1 MPEKIA
7 PKPVSWAR
15 ATQIAIVA
23 MAVIAV
29 AAALEATGEIA
40 VPICAA
46 LVVALTLGPASD
58 WLGRWGLP
66 PITTAVILVIVLGLV
81 LAVASILLSGPLS
94 VWIDQA
100 PQIGET
106 LERRLM
112 FIIEPLQAAERFQN
126 LIRSYFGDQQALSV
140 EMASPPIGQTIIASL
155 SPAVGQMLVFL
166 GTLLFMLI
174 GRERM
179 HRRVVMAFEGR
190 DSRLKALR
198 VVAGIQRDLGHFFAA
213 VTLINAGL
221 GLLSGIV
228 FVVIGLPNA
237 VLWGTLVF
245 GFNFIPFIGPLIIA
259 VLLGVAGLVS
269 FDSFFVAALPAAAFL
284 ALNFVE
290 SQFVTPT
297 LLGKRFDIDP
307 LVVFLAIIFG
317 TWLWGPA
324 GSLLATPLLVI
335 AVSTYTAVTVR
346 REAVLP
352 G

>member
-7 PKPVSWAR
+7 AKPVSWAR
-15 ATQIAIVA
+15 ATQFAIVA

-58 WLGRWGLP
+58 WLGRRGLP
-66 PITTAVILVIVLGLV
+66 PITTAVILVIVLWLL
-81 LAVASILLSGPLS
+81 LAGASILLSGPLS

-155 SPAVGQMLVFL
+155 SPAVGQVLVFL
-166 GTLLFMLI
+166 GTLLFLLI

-237 VLWGTLVF
+237 ILWGTLVF

-269 FDSFFVAALPAAAFL
+269 FDSFVVAALPAAAFL
-284 ALNFVE
+284 VLNFVE

-335 AVSTYTAVTVR
+335 AVSTYSAITVR

>member
-7 PKPVSWAR
+7 AKRVPWSR
-15 ATQIAIVA
+15 MTQFAIIA

-29 AAALEATGEIA
+29 ATALEATGEIA

-46 LVVALTLGPASD
+46 LVFALTLGPASD
-58 WLGRWGLP
+58 RLSRWGLP
-66 PITTAVILVIVLGLV
+66 PVTGAIILVVVLGLV
-81 LAVASILLSGPLS
+81 FAAASALLSAPLAA
-94 VWIDQA
+94 WIDQA

-106 LERRLM
+106 LEQRLM
-112 FIIEPLQAAERFQN
+112 FIIEPLQAAERFQS
-126 LIRSYFGDQQALSV
+126 LINSYFGDQQALSV
-140 EMASPPIGQTIIASL
+140 EMASPPIGQTIVASL
-155 SPAVGQMLVFL
+155 SPAVGQILVFL
-166 GTLLFMLI
+166 GTLLFLLI

-179 HRRVVMAFEGR
+179 HRQVVMAFEGR
-190 DSRLKALR
+190 ESRLKALR
-198 VVAGIQRDLGHFFAA
+198 VVAGIQRDLGRFFAA

-228 FVVIGLPNA
+228 FAVVGLPNA
-237 VLWGTLVF
+237 ILWGTLVF

-259 VLLGVAGLVS
+259 VLLAIVGLVS
-269 FDSFFVAALPAAAFL
+269 FDSYLIALLPAVAFL
-284 ALNFVE
+284 VLNFLE

-307 LVVFLAIIFG
+307 LIVFLTIIFG

-335 AVSTYTAVTVR
+335 AVSTYGAITMR
-346 REAVLP
+346 QEAVLP